1 VEQGGS
7 VVEGA
12 GRFSFDGRVV
22 IVTGAGAGLGR
33 SYALGLAQRGARVV
47 VNDIGGDVRGGG
59 SSRSAADE
67 VVELIR
73 QSGGTAVPSYDSIAT
88 LEGGTAVIDTALNEF
103 GTVDVVI
110 NNAGILRPA
119 PIPDVSRD
127 EFEGTVAVHLLG
139 SFYVSQAAFRVMAAN
154 SYGRLVFTTSSAA
167 MFGIETEVAYAAAK
181 ASVIGL
187 VNVFAIEG
195 AKVGVRANAVMPNAI
210 TRMADAL
217 TPEAAAGI
225 AGTTSLEPG
234 ARPPFELSF
243 HEQPHDVE
251 AMVTYLASA
260 ECAVTQNVYSVL
272 GNRFARVFSGVT
284 PGWHAPAGSVPTP
297 EDIAAH
303 VGEIENEDGYG
314 VPRHLGEEIKHAQ
327 GIRLAP

>member
-1 VEQGGS
+1 MEQGRAA
-7 VVEGA
+7 VEGD

-33 SYALGLAQRGARVV
+33 SYAIGLAQRGAHVV

-59 SSRSAADE
+59 SSRSPADE
-67 VVELIR
+67 VVGLIR
-73 QSGGTAVPSYDSIAT
+73 RAGGTAVPSYDSIAT
-88 LEGGTAVIDTALNEF
+88 LEGGTAVVDTALDEF
-103 GTVDVVI
+103 GAVDVVI

-127 EFEGTVAVHLLG
+127 EFEATVAVHLLG

-167 MFGIETEVAYAAAK
+167 LFGIETEVAYAAAK
-181 ASVIGL
+181 AAVIGL
-187 VNVFAIEG
+187 VNVFGIEG
-195 AKVGVRANAVMPNAI
+195 EKVGVRANAVMPNAI

-217 TPEAAAGI
+217 APEAAARL
-225 AGTTSLEPG
+225 AATTSLERG

-243 HEQPHDVE
+243 HDRPHDVE
-251 AMVTYLASA
+251 AMVTYLSSE
-260 ECAVTQNVYSVL
+260 ECAVTQSVYSVL
-272 GNRFARVFSGVT
+272 GDRFARVFTGVT
-284 PGWHAPAGSVPTP
+284 PGWHAPTGSVPTP
-297 EDIAAH
+297 EDIALH
-303 VGEIENEDGYG
+303 LGEIEDEDGYG

-327 GIRLAP
+327 GIRL